1 LFLSLEV
8 KEADSVKRDESEVDL
23 ANYGKDNGMDAN
35 EIADLN
41 QPKPIQ
47 RSSSQTQDD
56 LN

>member
-23 ANYGKDNGMDAN
+23 ANYGKDNGTDAN